1 MFYMG
6 GIDQL
11 NDAPAFSLVDHT
23 YRRGNCKVPR
33 NNINLQIFEYKYT
46 INIFEIGLE
55 NLSLLI
61 NMVRFLLTIENE
73 SFECKHYTFSG
84 K

>member
-46 INIFEIGLE
+46 INIFEIGLA
-55 NLSLLI
+55 NSSSLI
-61 NMVRFLLTIENE
+61 NMLHLVPTIGNE
-73 SFECKHYTFSG
+73 
-84 K
+84 

>member
-61 NMVRFLLTIENE
+61 NMVSFVLTIENE
-73 SFECKHYTFSG
+73 SNRMQALHI
-84 K
+84 

>member
-33 NNINLQIFEYKYT
+33 NNINLQIFEYIYT
-46 INIFEIGLE
+46 TNFLKIGHE

-61 NMVRFLLTIENE
+61 NMVNFVLTVDNE
-73 SFECKHYTFSG
+73 YFW
-84 K
+84 